1 CTSWVFGETLSCE
14 QCGKEC
20 AEKCGTRQFRACC
33 FNNMKKR
40 QLFTR
45 ELVLIPPISLLE
57 VTVAIS
63 FGIEIFLFPNQETG
77 FSDL

>member
-1 CTSWVFGETLSCE
+1 MNCTCVMLFLIVCASWVFGETLSCE

-40 QLFTR
+40 QFEEKDNLKWRMRPQLYTNW
-45 ELVLIPPISLLE
+45 LY
-57 VTVAIS
+57 
-63 FGIEIFLFPNQETG
+63 PN
-77 FSDL
+77 FNIN